1 LKATNDSLAGS
12 STLRKGPMTTYRVWK
27 EHLKSS
33 APKATEKYTKE
44 IGLVLYIGV
53 KKTTMILLYLGQN
66 CVCK

>member
-33 APKATEKYTKE
+33 APKSTEKYTKE
-44 IGLVLYIGV
+44 IGLVLNIGV
-53 KKTTMILLYLGQN
+53 KKNNNDFIVSWSKL
-66 CVCK
+66 CV